1 VWARM
6 APILSAPPMALVMP
20 GHRRSLPLTLHVPE
34 ILQSKVNSVAKITHP
49 GRPPFVRKIY
59 GPQAIGT
66 GIALP
71 VRRSLIERRVSAELA
86 RRSRSTRYGV
96 SVAACTARTSLMS
109 IMPYIEGYPLRLL
122 CASKWPKSNQLRNL
136 GKFIAETERGIGIPF
151 FRGILLTSQRL
162 GQIIRLYKTGS
173 TAVRRGRYFSF
184 GDVTLANLLSTQ
196 KGLHLLDFEF
206 AHLSHGGFDIGM
218 LTAEIDQ
225 LIKRGMALRYARTAL
240 IQGYISAGGKLGAVL
255 MWRARLTKYQA
266 ARTTR
271 NGG

>member
-1 VWARM
+1 
-6 APILSAPPMALVMP
+6 MALVMP
-20 GHRRSLPLTLHVPE
+20 GHRRSFPLTLHVPE
-34 ILQSKVNSVAKITHP
+34 ILRSKVNCVAKITHP
-49 GRPPFVRKIY
+49 GKPPFVRKIY
-59 GPQAIGT
+59 GPQAVST

-71 VRRSLIERRVSAELA
+71 VRRSLIERRVSAELV
-86 RRSRSTRYGV
+86 RRSRSTSHGV
-96 SVAACTARTSLMS
+96 AVVACTASTSLMNT
-109 IMPYIEGYPLRLL
+109 MPYIEGYPLRSLRV
-122 CASKWPKSNQLRNL
+122 SKWPKSNQLRKL

-151 FRGILLTSQRL
+151 FRGLLLTSQRL

-173 TAVRRGRYFSF
+173 SAVRNGRYFSF
-184 GDVTLANLLSTQ
+184 GDATLANVLSTP

-206 AHLSHGGFDIGM
+206 AHLSDGGFDIGM

-225 LIKRGMALRYARTAL
+225 LIKRGMALRYARAAL
-240 IQGYISAGGKLGAVL
+240 IQGYISAGGKLADVL